1 MKLDFGKADF
11 VRSAADERGFPRDV
25 RPRVVMAGRSNV
37 GKSSAIN
44 ALLGKK
50 FARVSGT
57 PGKTVFV
64 NLFLVDDRL
73 WLIDLPG
80 YGYAQTSRAERERF
94 SRLIDRYLAADLSRI
109 VLMVL
114 LVDARHKPTAD
125 DCTMY
130 RWMRETGVRPLVL
143 ANKLDKLKPSEQA
156 ANLALIR
163 ETLGMEDDVKLIG
176 FSAEKQTNK
185 EEVLSEIRQAAE
197 QNGTDL

>member
-1 MKLDFGKADF
+1 
-11 VRSAADERGFPRDV
+11 
-25 RPRVVMAGRSNV
+25 
-37 GKSSAIN
+37 
-44 ALLGKK
+44 
-50 FARVSGT
+50 
-57 PGKTVFV
+57 
-64 NLFLVDDRL
+64 
-73 WLIDLPG
+73 
-80 YGYAQTSRAERERF
+80 
-94 SRLIDRYLAADLSRI
+94 
-109 VLMVL
+109 MVL

-156 ANLALIR
+156 ENLALIR

>member
-11 VRSAADERGFPRDV
+11 VRSAADERGFPRDA

-163 ETLGMEDDVKLIG
+163 ETFGMEDDVKLIG

>member
-1 MKLDFGKADF
+1 MKSGF
-11 VRSAADERGFPRDV
+11 VV
-25 RPRVVMAGRSNV
+25 LAGRSNV

-163 ETLGMEDDVKLIG
+163 ETFGMEDDVKLIG